1 MDKRNQNISY
11 YDKNAKEYALR
22 TSKFDMSAIRKE
34 FLSLIPVG
42 GNILDAGCGPGWDSL
57 SFLESGF
64 KVEAFDASPQMV
76 KIAKEKTGI
85 SVRELFFQEM
95 DFEYNFDG
103 IWANASLLHL
113 ELDELLPVLR
123 KISSC
128 LKSDGHFFASFK
140 YGHGKMLEGGRW
152 FTMMNETEL
161 IRIIKSISEFNI
173 VRIWKSDDIGKRKNI
188 VWLNVILRKN

>member
-42 GNILDAGCGPGWDSL
+42 GTILDAGCGPGWDSL